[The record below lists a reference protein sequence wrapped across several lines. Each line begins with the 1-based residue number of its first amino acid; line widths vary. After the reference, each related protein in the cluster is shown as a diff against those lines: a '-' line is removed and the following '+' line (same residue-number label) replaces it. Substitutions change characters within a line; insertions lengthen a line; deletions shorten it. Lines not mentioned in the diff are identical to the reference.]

1 MPQDNNKT
9 VQTLPNEADRQKA
22 ELLYSNYQDILEMQQ
37 LYNAAIKQ
45 IRTKIEILNDE
56 FKIHFSRNPIHHI
69 ESRLKSATSILK
81 KLKDRG
87 YEVSVSS
94 ARKNLNDIAGVRIVC
109 SYIDDVYAVA
119 EMLLRQSDI
128 RLVKEQDYIKQPNY
142 NGYRSLHLDIEVPV
156 YLSERTEYVRAEI
169 QIRSVAMDFWASLEH
184 DLRYKTNKNI
194 PESICKNMVESAEQI
209 AAIDR
214 KMQILYNEIRLLDDE
229 KTQL

>member
-1 MPQDNNKT
+1 MPQT
-9 VQTLPNEADRQKA
+9 NEKIAKILQDDVDRQKA
-22 ELLYSNYQDILEMQQ
+22 ELLFATYQEILEMQQ

-56 FKIHFSRNPIHHI
+56 FKVRFSRNPIHHI
-69 ESRLKSATSILK
+69 ESRLKSAKSILK
-81 KLKDRG
+81 KLQDRDF
-87 YEVSVSS
+87 EVSVSS

-128 RLVKEQDYIKQPNY
+128 KLIKEQDYIKNPNY

-156 YLSERTEYVRAEI
+156 YLSEHTEYVTAEI

-194 PESICKNMVESAEQI
+194 PQSICRNMVESAEQI

-229 KTQL
+229 KD